1 MPSCRSPVVRRI
13 CTYISANIESPLSVA
28 SIADAIDMNANYM
41 GTLFKKETG
50 KNLVSYIH
58 ERKAREACYLLETTD
73 IALIEL
79 AEKLAFPSQ
88 QQFQRIFKEV
98 IGCPPGRY
106 RQENTGPPLGT
117 GGK

>member
-13 CTYISANIESPLSVA
+13 CTYISANMETRLSVA
-28 SIADAIDMNANYM
+28 SIAEAIDMNANYM

-58 ERKAREACYLLETTD
+58 ERKAREARYLLETTD

-98 IGCPPGRY
+98 IGCPPGKY
-106 RQENTGPPLGT
+106 RQENT
-117 GGK
+117 